1 MELRIVMPLKSHTSG
16 ELIITI
22 QMKNTTLLIL
32 FIATLACNKNTKAQ
46 ETKSSKVLWADNI
59 QSVIS
64 LSRDTA
70 NWSNFSA
77 AEPLPYNQKQIRSI
91 LTYTAFKYDKEKIF
105 SSITHAVLS
114 GKLKAYSDFPTAGKS
129 LTIEEFNNILVQ
141 WDTTDT
147 PSTALDT
154 SNAKMLV
161 VDVPIGAA
169 IKIEITSN
177 DITQLKFNETIEFD
191 TLTYT
196 INKKV
201 SSITFYT
208 EHVENGEWIDND
220 KEIFYVKLND

>member
-1 MELRIVMPLKSHTSG
+1 MNKV
-16 ELIITI
+16 TI
-22 QMKNTTLLIL
+22 LLLFSSFLANNNTTN
-32 FIATLACNKNTKAQ
+32 AQVTKNH
-46 ETKSSKVLWADNI
+46 KVLWAENV

-77 AEPLPYNQKQIRSI
+77 AEPLPYTQKQIRTI

-114 GKLKAYSDFPTAGKS
+114 GKLKAYSDFPTPGKV
-129 LTIEEFNNILVQ
+129 LTIKEFNDILVH

-147 PSTALDT
+147 PSTALDI

-169 IKIEITSN
+169 IKIEITSD

-191 TLTYT
+191 TLAYT

-201 SSITFYT
+201 TSISFYIDK
-208 EHVENGEWIDND
+208 VAENGYWIDND
-220 KEIFYVKLND
+220 KEIFYVKLNE

>member
-1 MELRIVMPLKSHTSG
+1 
-16 ELIITI
+16 
-22 QMKNTTLLIL
+22 MKNVTILLLFASLLANNNTTN
-32 FIATLACNKNTKAQ
+32 AQVTKNN
-46 ETKSSKVLWADNI
+46 KVLWAENV

-77 AEPLPYNQKQIRSI
+77 AEPLPYNQKQISSI

-114 GKLKAYSDFPTAGKS
+114 GKLKAYTDIPSPGTV
-129 LTIEEFNNILVQ
+129 LTIKEFNDILVH
-141 WDTTDT
+141 WDTTVS

-154 SNAKMLV
+154 SDAKMLV

-169 IKIEITSN
+169 IKIEITSD

-191 TLTYT
+191 TITYT

-201 SSITFYT
+201 SSIAFYT
-208 EHVENGEWIDND
+208 DKYAENGYWIDND
-220 KEIFYVKLND
+220 KEIFYVKLNE